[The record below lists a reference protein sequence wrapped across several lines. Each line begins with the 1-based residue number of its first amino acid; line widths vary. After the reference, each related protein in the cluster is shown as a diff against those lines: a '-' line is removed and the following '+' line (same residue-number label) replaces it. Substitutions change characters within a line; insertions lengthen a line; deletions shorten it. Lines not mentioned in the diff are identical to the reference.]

1 MRLSLFIILSF
12 CFLQASAQTRMSRQ
26 EYIDRFAEVAISEM
40 ELYGIPA
47 SITLAQGM
55 LESNNGNSKLAR
67 EGNNHFGIKCHS
79 SWEGEKIY
87 KDDDRKN
94 ECFRVYESPWRS
106 FRDHSKFLV
115 NGSRYDFLFEYRTSD
130 YKSWA
135 KGLKKAG
142 YATNPKYPDLL
153 IKIIEDNQL
162 YNYDKGVKQKPR
174 LEEEKEQQEDD
185 QEEESVVQQI
195 LSSRTKEVVVRVKK
209 SDNGIKYIDMPH
221 SASVKD
227 LADQLEMAPWQIR
240 KYNDAERGD
249 QFLKGDRVYLQPK
262 KRRASVASYTAKEGD
277 TPRKISQKY
286 GYKLNK
292 LIKENGLTEGQNIE
306 PGTEIKMNTYRI
318 PLFKL

>member
-1 MRLSLFIILSF
+1 
-12 CFLQASAQTRMSRQ
+12 MSRQ
-26 EYIDRFAEVAISEM
+26 DYIDRFSEVAMAEM

-55 LESNNGNSKLAR
+55 LESDNGNSKLAL
-67 EGNNHFGIKCHS
+67 EANNHFGIKCHS

-87 KDDDRKN
+87 KDDDRRN

-115 NGSRYDFLFEYRTSD
+115 NGSRYDFLFEYRTTD

-135 KGLKKAG
+135 KGLKRAG

-162 YNYDKGVKQKPR
+162 YDYDKGLKPKAR
-174 LEEEKEQQEDD
+174 TENEKEEQAQNEDVK
-185 QEEESVVQQI
+185 EEESVVQQI
-195 LSSRTKEVVVRVKK
+195 LSSRAKEVVVKIKK
-209 SDNGIKYIDMPH
+209 SENGIKYIEMPH
-221 SASVKD
+221 SANVRD
-227 LADQLEMAPWQIR
+227 LAHQLNMAPWQIR
-240 KYNDAERGD
+240 KYNDAERSE
-249 QFLKGDRVYLQPK
+249 QFERGDRVYLQPK
-262 KRRASVASYTAKEGD
+262 KRRASVATYTSREGD
-277 TPRKISQKY
+277 TPTKISQKY

-292 LIKENGLTEGQNIE
+292 LIKENGLVKGQNIE